1 MRIYVVNPK
10 IPIAA
15 IKIHCEMASEMRWTG
30 IVLQFPF
37 IWLEKERLS
46 KSCISYCRK
55 SAVIHSSRTMV

>member
-30 IVLQFPF
+30 IVFAMPF
-37 IWLEKERLS
+37 YLAWKGAFIKKLYL
-46 KSCISYCRK
+46 
-55 SAVIHSSRTMV
+55 VL